1 MKTLDIKKFIRSLDI
16 VVGCTVGCNYCYARI
31 NNNRFPVIDNF
42 SIPQLVEKR
51 VKRIGTK
58 TQNVYF
64 MTSTSDLSDWKP
76 EWKEL
81 AFSSMM
87 QNPQHIYLFLTKRPN
102 LINFNMEMNNV
113 WVGVTVN
120 TSRDVEKI
128 NLLKKI
134 KSKNYFATFEPLH
147 EDLGEIN
154 LEGIDWIVIGTETG
168 SRKGK
173 VTTKSQWVLS
183 ICSEANRLKIPI
195 FMKSTLFDIVGE
207 ESFIQEFPE
216 SFVEK
221 FKLTGRRYK

>member
-1 MKTLDIKKFIRSLDI
+1 MKTLDIKKFIRNLDI
-16 VVGCTVGCNYCYARI
+16 IVGCTVGCNYCYARI
-31 NNNRFPVIDNF
+31 NNNRFPVTNNF
-42 SIPQLVEKR
+42 SIPELVEKR
-51 VKRIGTK
+51 IKRIGTR

-64 MTSTSDLSDWKP
+64 MTSASDLSDWKS

-81 AFSSMM
+81 AFSSMI

-102 LINFNMEMNNV
+102 LINFNMEMSNV
-113 WVGVTVN
+113 WVGVTIN
-120 TSRDVEKI
+120 TSRDVE
-128 NLLKKI
+128 KI

-173 VTTKSQWVLS
+173 VTAKSQWALN
-183 ICSEANRLKIPI
+183 ICNEANRLKIPI

-207 ESFIQEFPE
+207 ENFIQEFPE

-221 FKLTGRRYK
+221 FKLTGKEV

>member
-1 MKTLDIKKFIRSLDI
+1 MKTLDIKKFIRNLDI
-16 VVGCTVGCNYCYARI
+16 IVGCTVGCNYCYARI
-31 NNNRFPVIDNF
+31 NNNRFPVTNNF
-42 SIPQLVEKR
+42 SIPELVEKR
-51 VKRIGTK
+51 IKRLGTR

-64 MTSTSDLSDWKP
+64 MTSASDLSDWKS

-81 AFSSMM
+81 AFSSME

-113 WVGVTVN
+113 WVGVTIN

-128 NLLKKI
+128 NFLKKI

-173 VTTKSQWVLS
+173 VTAKSQWALN
-183 ICSEANRLKIPI
+183 ICNEANRLKIPI

-207 ESFIQEFPE
+207 ENFIQEFPE

-221 FKLTGRRYK
+221 FKLTGKEV